1 MKERKGITYFIREII
16 IVVIGVLI
24 AVSLN
29 NLKESINNRSYIK
42 KTLVAIEREI
52 KLNQSEIDTV
62 LLRHYA
68 IIDSLEINEPEDDRS
83 LGEMI
88 ADYGGIQTPAIRN
101 IGLRFFISNKAEL
114 LDFEVIS
121 GLLELEMSYDL
132 LSEKMDRLVDFAYKN
147 FNNVDEDVKI
157 TFGYMLLDVIDSEH
171 TILETSKLFLDSNKT
186 ILNNSNDSD

>member
-29 NLKESINNRSYIK
+29 NLKESINNRSYIE
-42 KTLVAIEREI
+42 KTLMAIEKEI
-52 KLNQSEIDTV
+52 KLNQSDIDTV

-68 IIDSLEINEPEDDRS
+68 IIDSLEINVPDDDRP

-101 IGLRFFISNKAEL
+101 IGLRFFIANKAEL

-121 GLLELEMSYDL
+121 GLLELEMNYDL
-132 LSEKMDRLVDFAYKN
+132 LSEKLDRLVDFAYKN
-147 FNNVDEDVKI
+147 FNSTEEDVKI
-157 TFGYMLLDVIDSEH
+157 TFAYMILDVIDSELA
-171 TILETSKLFLDSNKT
+171 ILESSKLFLDSNKS
-186 ILNNSNDSD
+186 ILNSSNDSE